1 MYLLGI
7 FDLRKQSISKW
18 AINHHGGNR
27 FSGTDGR
34 NVHNDIWSFDL
45 NTGYWEQITA
55 LGYIPSPREGAAS
68 AVVDEVL
75 YIFGGRA
82 ADGQLLGD
90 LCAFK
95 FSSM

>member
-1 MYLLGI
+1 VGI